1 MTFIRKL
8 LFWLVLAVFV
18 FAGFWMVI
26 VNDDTLNL
34 NLLFMQILD
43 VNAGFVILVTFTLG
57 LVLGLAIGSSWTR
70 LSLWQKDR
78 QDRKLSAAKDKTTI
92 PPAPPPIY

>member
-1 MTFIRKL
+1 MSVVRKI
-8 LFWLVLAVFV
+8 LFWLLLGVFV

-34 NLLFMQILD
+34 NLLFMQVLD

-57 LVLGLAIGSSWTR
+57 LVLGLITGSSWMR
-70 LSLWQKDR
+70 LSIWRKDR
-78 QDRKLSAAKDKTTI
+78 RQAARDKTTI

>member
-1 MTFIRKL
+1 MSVIRKL
-8 LFWLVLAVFV
+8 LFWLVLTVFV

-34 NLLFMQILD
+34 NLLFMQVLD

-57 LVLGLAIGSSWTR
+57 LVLGLVIGSSWTR
-70 LSLWQKDR
+70 LSLWRKDR
-78 QDRKLSAAKDKTTI
+78 EVRKLAAQDKPAT

>member
-1 MTFIRKL
+1 MTLVRKF
-8 LFWLVLAVFV
+8 LFWALLLVFV

-34 NLLFMQILD
+34 NLLFMQIID

-57 LVLGLAIGSSWTR
+57 LLLGLVTGSSWTR
-70 LSLWQKDR
+70 LSIWRKDR
-78 QDRKLSAAKDKTTI
+78 QQAAQQKTDV

>member
-1 MTFIRKL
+1 MSILRKL
-8 LFWLVLAVFV
+8 LSWLLLAVFI

-34 NLLFMQILD
+34 NLLFMQVLN
-43 VNAGFVILVTFTLG
+43 VNAGFVILVTFMLG
-57 LVLGLAIGSSWTR
+57 LVIGLAVGSSWTR
-70 LSLWQKDR
+70 LSIWRKGR
-78 QDRKLSAAKDKTTI
+78 QNAAQDKTTI

>member
-1 MTFIRKL
+1 MSVLRKI
-8 LFWLVLAVFV
+8 LFWLLLATFV

-57 LVLGLAIGSSWTR
+57 LVLGLVVGSSWTR
-70 LSLWQKDR
+70 LSIWRKDR
-78 QDRKLSAAKDKTTI
+78 KQAAVEKTSL

>member
-8 LFWLVLAVFV
+8 LFWLVLGLFV

-34 NLLFMQILD
+34 NLLFMQVLN

-57 LVLGLAIGSSWTR
+57 LVLGLVIGSSWTR
-70 LSLWQKDR
+70 LSLWRKGRLDR
-78 QDRKLSAAKDKTTI
+78 QSAQDKIT

>member
-34 NLLFMQILD
+34 NLLFMQVLD

-57 LVLGLAIGSSWTR
+57 LVLGLVIGSSWTR
-70 LSLWQKDR
+70 LSLWRKDR
-78 QDRKLSAAKDKTTI
+78 QDRKSAQSKTTI